1 MSDNNY
7 AEAQGVGRVAAGML
21 AVALIVAAIFIWTGL
36 TPRPTSAP
44 APTAAPAAEA
54 PAGETPDASPTSN

>member
-1 MSDNNY
+1 MSDGNY

-36 TPRPTSAP
+36 TPHPTSAP
-44 APTAAPAAEA
+44 APAVEAPAAEA
-54 PAGETPDASPTSN
+54 SPAAPASN